1 MGEATYAMRIRLGE
15 VIHFRAGERHR
26 VVNVV
31 VYEEE
36 DESPFV
42 GLLMV
47 EAA

>member
-1 MGEATYAMRIRLGE
+1 LLTSNGLEL
-15 VIHFRAGERHR
+15 VSFD
-26 VVNVV
+26 
-31 VYEEE
+31 EE